1 MEDEEKEP
9 ECLEYKDFGLFLQAL
24 RQYYVFC
31 QVLNAYPNKVDKG
44 LKMKDWDFRTKCR
57 RLKNIFVAFQK

>member
-24 RQYYVFC
+24 RQYYIFC
-31 QVLNAYPNKVDKG
+31 QVLDVYPQPELG
-44 LKMKDWDFRTKCR
+44 SC
-57 RLKNIFVAFQK
+57 Q